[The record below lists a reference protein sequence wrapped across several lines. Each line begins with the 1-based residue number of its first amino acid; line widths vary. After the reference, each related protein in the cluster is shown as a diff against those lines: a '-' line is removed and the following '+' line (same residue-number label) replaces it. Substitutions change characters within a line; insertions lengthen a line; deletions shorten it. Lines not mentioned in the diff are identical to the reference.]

1 MRGVRE
7 SINLTCPLPQRQG
20 RVVVWVCPE
29 ELFLF
34 RNAVVTFSAQTLFLA
49 KNHDRTLSP
58 FSERLFH
65 SREYNLTTP
74 PTMVFSMRRVTG
86 VSSRFV
92 RVSRQT
98 VLVGVGYNTW
108 SIHNVRCVLSL
119 PTRSI

>member
-1 MRGVRE
+1 M
-7 SINLTCPLPQRQG
+7 
-20 RVVVWVCPE
+20 VVWVCPE

-86 VSSRFV
+86 VSLRFV